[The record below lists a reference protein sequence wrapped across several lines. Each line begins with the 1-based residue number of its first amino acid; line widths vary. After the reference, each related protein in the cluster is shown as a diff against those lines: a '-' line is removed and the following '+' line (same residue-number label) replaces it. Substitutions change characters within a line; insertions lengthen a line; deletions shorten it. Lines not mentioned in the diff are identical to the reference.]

1 MDDAAP
7 LALPAGALPPGWHG
21 RVDRGA
27 VGVLF
32 DRPRPVLSSALVNGG
47 WGQAGG
53 FCNMTVDAAAPR
65 HAGGPAALVAE
76 TAAARD
82 LPADSVGMMTGA
94 WMHRLRLAS
103 VREAGHTLCLLL
115 TAGLANARRAGDP
128 ADGAELVPAGDGPL
142 DDGPV
147 GTINCAFGTS
157 LALTPA
163 ACAETLAT
171 LTEAKTATLIDHG
184 VTSPVTGAPATGT
197 GTDATAVFAGL
208 DGAPLAY
215 TGKHTRFGE
224 LAARLMITALGDALA
239 GIRGAAHAR

>member
-1 MDDAAP
+1 M
-7 LALPAGALPPGWHG
+7 LALPAGALPPGWQG
-21 RVDRGA
+21 RVDRTA
-27 VGVLF
+27 VGVAF

-47 WGQAGG
+47 WGRAGG

-76 TAAARD
+76 ATAARG

-94 WMHRLRLAS
+94 WMHRLQLVH

-128 ADGAELVPAGDGPL
+128 ADSPELVPAGDEPI
-142 DDGPV
+142 

-171 LTEAKTATLIDHG
+171 LTEAKAATLAAHG
-184 VTSPVTGAPATGT
+184 VTSPVSGALATGT

-208 DGAPLAY
+208 DGTPLAY

-224 LAARLMITALGDALA
+224 LAARLMIAALGDALA
-239 GIRGAAHAR
+239 WTQGSVYAR